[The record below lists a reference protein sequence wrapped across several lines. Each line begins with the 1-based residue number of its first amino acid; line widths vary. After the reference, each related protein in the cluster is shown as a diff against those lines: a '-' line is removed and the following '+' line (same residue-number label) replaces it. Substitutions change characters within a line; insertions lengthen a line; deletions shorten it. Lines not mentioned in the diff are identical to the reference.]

1 MIKRLAF
8 SLLTIALC
16 TTANAIIIPYGDFVG
31 DDVMYL
37 GVTEDT
43 RMSPIALFG
52 QPDVTGNKL
61 DFDPT
66 SFTASAGPNNPNMI
80 TDGQLNF
87 TVMSNNA
94 SFPIEQV
101 IIEEAGDF
109 TLVGLGS
116 ALAEASV
123 GTLVR
128 FTVTALDGVPTAA
141 VPAGSAMMMFTPE
154 ADGMFDLANNGG
166 TAVPWAG
173 MLNVDIAQY
182 LVDNN
187 ISGNAT
193 KIEFSID
200 NTLTAVAADGGS
212 AFIAKKDF
220 NGVSITI
227 PEPSSAIAAILG
239 MLSLG
244 FLRRK

>member
-1 MIKRLAF
+1 MR
-8 SLLTIALC
+8 
-16 TTANAIIIPYGDFVG
+16 
-31 DDVMYL
+31 
-37 GVTEDT
+37 
-43 RMSPIALFG
+43 
-52 QPDVTGNKL
+52 
-61 DFDPT
+61 
-66 SFTASAGPNNPNMI
+66 
-80 TDGQLNF
+80 
-87 TVMSNNA
+87 NNA

-239 MLSLG
+239 ILSLG